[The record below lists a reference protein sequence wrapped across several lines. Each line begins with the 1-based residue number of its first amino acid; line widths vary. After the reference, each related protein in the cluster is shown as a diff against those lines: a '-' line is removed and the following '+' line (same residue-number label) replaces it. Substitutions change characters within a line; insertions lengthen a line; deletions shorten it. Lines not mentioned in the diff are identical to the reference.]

1 MAIREVDPREV
12 AGWLASG
19 EAVLVDVREAD
30 EFRREHIEGAGSRP
44 LASVDMPGLLEQAGR
59 EPNRK
64 LVLLCASGARS
75 RAAAD
80 RVPDQ
85 AGVEVCV
92 LKGGVEAW
100 KRAGLA
106 VVRDAK
112 APLPLMRQVQIT
124 AGGMVLLGFVLGVL
138 VSPWWHVLSGL
149 VGAGLMMAGI
159 TGFCGMANL
168 LRVMPWNRSSAP
180 A

>member
-1 MAIREVDPREV
+1 MAVREVDPREV
-12 AGWLASG
+12 AGWL
-19 EAVLVDVREAD
+19 EAGTACLVDVREAD
-30 EFRREHIEGAGSRP
+30 EFRREHIEGARSAP
-44 LASVDMPGLLEQAGR
+44 SSVLEAPGFLGR
-59 EPNRK
+59 VGHEPGQK

-75 RAAAD
+75 RQAAAALREVTGD
-80 RVPDQ
+80 EVSLL
-85 AGVEVCV
+85 AGG
-92 LKGGVEAW
+92 LDGW
-100 KRAGLA
+100 KRAGLH

-124 AGGMVLLGFVLGVL
+124 AGGLVLLGFLLGVL